1 MPEDTV
7 PDVHG
12 EGVPA
17 QQREAPRIGFI
28 GTGLIGTPMVERLL
42 ECGLRVS
49 VWNRSANKLAPLVAL
64 GADAEAS
71 AIDVARR
78 ADIVC
83 LCLSNT
89 DAVRDVVFGATGI
102 VAALSAHSLVIDLSS
117 IDPDATVSMA
127 AELVARSGAH
137 WLDAP
142 VSGGLPAARA
152 GRLIVF
158 AGGAVDDIARA
169 APVLDALAVRVT
181 HMGGH
186 GAGQLAKS
194 CNQMIV
200 ACNLMVIAEMLAFGR
215 AVGIDSVRLPDALAG
230 GFADSLPLQIFG
242 RRMANDVDTPRIGAL
257 ATFRKDIEQVVRLGA
272 AHHASVPMSE
282 RAAALYRAAGAHT
295 DVGIDADVS
304 RLMHMFASGGNQ
316 LSDGAAVDQNRNAP
330 IDSTR

>member
-7 PDVHG
+7 PDVHR
-12 EGVPA
+12 EGVSA

-49 VWNRSANKLAPLVAL
+49 IWNRTTDRLAPLVAL

-71 AIDVARR
+71 AIDVALR
-78 ADIVC
+78 ADIIC
-83 LCLSNT
+83 LCLTNT
-89 DAVRDVVFGATGI
+89 DAVRDVVFGATGL
-102 VAALSAHSLVIDLSS
+102 VDVLSADSLLIDLSS

-158 AGGAVDDIARA
+158 AGGAVEDIARA
-169 APVLDALAVRVT
+169 APVFDALAVRVT

-215 AVGIDSVRLPDALAG
+215 AVGIDSARLPDALAG

-272 AHHASVPMSE
+272 AHRASVPMSE
-282 RAAALYRAAGAHT
+282 RAAELYRAAGAHT
-295 DVGIDADVS
+295 EVGLDADVS
-304 RLMHMFASGGNQ
+304 RLIHMFASGVVQ
-316 LSDGAAVDQNRNAP
+316 PLVSMRVDESRTAPSNA
-330 IDSTR
+330 TR